1 MLLDWFTILA
11 QILNF
16 FVLLVLLRLF
26 LYKPIIQAMQ
36 DRKERIAHETR
47 ELKQVR
53 AEADRLHADLQIKS
67 EELANRETEVMAE
80 IRAEAEKWRQ
90 QSMEIARGE
99 IEAMRRE
106 WLAALEREKEAVALN
121 LRKKL
126 IHEVSA
132 TSARIVHDL
141 SGSDLE
147 QLILSGFMRR
157 IEAEARDVDYSGLE
171 ILVRTGF
178 EHNDLQEQ
186 KIKQLLD
193 ELFPAHNERIFTTEP
208 KLGLGIELI
217 AGDRKWEWNLNS
229 YIAELE
235 TRILSEISGQNS
247 RAES

>member
-1 MLLDWFTILA
+1 MLLDWFTIFA

-36 DRKERIAHETR
+36 ERKERIARETS

-53 AEADRLHADLQIKS
+53 AEADRLNAELQTTR
-67 EELANRETEVMAE
+67 EELANRETEVMAK
-80 IRAEAEKWRQ
+80 IHAEAEKWRQ
-90 QSMEIARGE
+90 QSMELARGE

-106 WLAALEREKEAVALN
+106 WLAALGREKEAVALN

-147 QLILSGFMRR
+147 QLILSGFMQR
-157 IEAEARDVDYSGLE
+157 IDAEARDVDCGSSD
-171 ILVRTGF
+171 ILIRTGF
-178 EHNDLQEQ
+178 EHTDLQEQ
-186 KIKQLLD
+186 KLKQFLE
-193 ELFPAHNERIFTTEP
+193 ELFPVENERIFSSDP
-208 KLGLGIELI
+208 KLGLGIELV

-235 TRILSEISGQNS
+235 TRILSEINGQNS